1 MLSIQHK
8 AKLFSKDLNLI
19 KAGEIIFKIL
29 PVSKHLL
36 KLKVQ
41 VYTNHQIENYF
52 STMTSFVFYIKK
64 YRKKQHCVHLFL
76 WLLKDEPNCDFK
88 YCD

>member
-41 VYTNHQIENYF
+41 VYKNHQIEI
-52 STMTSFVFYIKK
+52 TLV
-64 YRKKQHCVHLFL
+64 Q
-76 WLLKDEPNCDFK
+76 
-88 YCD
+88 